1 MDLSDRLDDLSQGGS
16 LDIGDTFEEEE
27 LQEDDEIDDDAQFP
41 LELVQG
47 LLSHRSLQSHDST
60 YASRGEPES
69 PQSSAKADRGGEP
82 LKPKVGAIRV
92 TRVSTRRKGA
102 SVDKKWGNASTP
114 ICGAISLK
122 DIMGSEKNATRVG
135 IAQSSHSRASRQE
148 LRDSRP
154 GAEVKR
160 VAIRTRK
167 GAKKDR
173 RKEVKNSLDIF
184 IKAQQ
189 DEKNVEEKAVADEV
203 EEDESLHSDI
213 DDDALKVD
221 NSPSSDDEQSV
232 KSTRS
237 HSRRRRPKSRRT
249 TNTDEGGS
257 SSLHSRKRGSR
268 RRPLKVEADDA
279 TVGSSRRSPHTSR
292 RARVVPEDGSR
303 RRRTLGDRSVDAA
316 TRRHRGDQGKAED
329 GEENQ
334 PKARKTVYAED
345 ADDRSVGSR
354 KSTGRRRGQRS
365 DPTRSR
371 RKSSLPPSKDH
382 KSRTAPG
389 SPEVQP
395 PERDENEVDKL
406 ASLSKHLES
415 KSREKDNRDPEEES
429 EESSRFSHGYNQST
443 TLLQFDP
450 TNANN
455 VTLVDQKSANITSGK
470 ITHADGTEAEL
481 HISELA
487 GLPTF
492 EVPPPTFHDSN
503 SNFTDVLGEAS
514 QNSLG
519 SIEYSEDLGDED
531 LRTSTKSLD
540 NDARKPRSSKSL
552 PSNNQK
558 AGEKSEGDDK
568 NSVADEEGGRPG
580 RPRIKKT
587 RSGGAIRGASVTRSF
602 LQRGRR
608 KQPEKALENA
618 DEFQDSQKGFFSGWK
633 KKEKD
638 ESGSDEEPKG
648 RFFKKREPKENL
660 HQALDDDGSEED

>member
-1 MDLSDRLDDLSQGGS
+1 
-16 LDIGDTFEEEE
+16 
-27 LQEDDEIDDDAQFP
+27 
-41 LELVQG
+41 
-47 LLSHRSLQSHDST
+47 
-60 YASRGEPES
+60 
-69 PQSSAKADRGGEP
+69 
-82 LKPKVGAIRV
+82 
-92 TRVSTRRKGA
+92 
-102 SVDKKWGNASTP
+102 
-114 ICGAISLK
+114 
-122 DIMGSEKNATRVG
+122 
-135 IAQSSHSRASRQE
+135 
-148 LRDSRP
+148 
-154 GAEVKR
+154 
-160 VAIRTRK
+160 
-167 GAKKDR
+167 
-173 RKEVKNSLDIF
+173 
-184 IKAQQ
+184 
-189 DEKNVEEKAVADEV
+189 V

-249 TNTDEGGS
+249 TNTNEGGS

-292 RARVVPEDGSR
+292 RARAVVLEDGSR
-303 RRRTLGDRSVDAA
+303 RRRTHGDRSVDAA

-334 PKARKTVYAED
+334 PKARKNVYAED

-365 DPTRSR
+365 DPTKSR
-371 RKSSLPPSKDH
+371 RKSSLPPSKDR
-382 KSRTAPG
+382 KSRTSPG
-389 SPEVQP
+389 TPEVQP

-406 ASLSKHLES
+406 ASLAKHLES

-503 SNFTDVLGEAS
+503 SNLSDVLGEAS

-552 PSNNQK
+552 PSTNQK

-587 RSGGAIRGASVTRSF
+587 RSGGAIRGVSVTRSF

-618 DEFQDSQKGFFSGWK
+618 DEFQDSKGFFSGWK